1 MLLFGLIFRLV
12 FSILPGFKIDV
23 DAWFAWAER
32 LNQVGLPNFYSDQ
45 IWTNYAPGYLYLLY
59 FLGWV
64 KGLLNISDAQFY
76 LILKLPSIFAEVILG
91 LFIYKLIK
99 RKSFFWANIA
109 ATSVLLNPVFIFNSA
124 IWGQIDGFFS
134 LILFLTIYFLIEKK
148 IILSSIFFGL
158 AFLIKPQA
166 IALLPAIILYLIKN
180 FSIENI
186 IRMLLPTVLT
196 ILIMSLPFFINQP
209 FTGIIQLFS
218 NMLSDYSYIS
228 LFAYNSWGA
237 VGFWVPDNQSWNNL
251 SYQNWGYILFG
262 IYWAIITYF
271 YFKKKL
277 SLFSLAALA
286 TLSFYFL
293 PTRIHERYLYP
304 AIIFLIVY
312 SFSIKSKL
320 LITLTVILSVI
331 HFLNLY
337 YVYVYYNEFYLKLP
351 KTLYFPFLYNFLDT
365 NGKLLS
371 IVSTTLFVLIS
382 IVIIKSQ
389 YANKKS

>member
-1 MLLFGLIFRLV
+1 MIFRLV

-23 DAWFAWAER
+23 DAWFAWAQR
-32 LNQVGLPNFYSDQ
+32 LNQVGLQNFYSDQ
-45 IWTNYAPGYLYLLY
+45 IWTNYTPGYLYILY

-64 KGLLNISDAQFY
+64 KNLFNINDAQFY
-76 LILKLPSIFAEVILG
+76 FILKLPSILAEIILG
-91 LFIYKLIK
+91 LFIYKIISK
-99 RKSFFWANIA
+99 KSYIWAKV
-109 ATSVLLNPVFIFNSA
+109 ATASVLLNPVFIFNSA

-134 LILFLTIYFLIEKK
+134 LILLLTIYFLVEKEL
-148 IILSSIFFGL
+148 ILSSISFGL

-166 IALLPAIILYLIKN
+166 IAIIPILILFLIKN
-180 FSIENI
+180 FSYKNVLKLVFPI
-186 IRMLLPTVLT
+186 ILVIFILP
-196 ILIMSLPFFINQP
+196 SPFFIDQP

-218 NMLSDYSYIS
+218 KMLSDYSYIS
-228 LFAYNSWGA
+228 LFAYNFWGGI
-237 VGFWVPDNQSWNNL
+237 GFWVLDDKYWNNL
-251 SYQNWGYILFG
+251 SYQNWGYILFV
-262 IYWAIITYF
+262 IYWSIITYF

-304 AIIFLIVY
+304 AIVFLIIY

-320 LITLTVILSVI
+320 LIILTTVLSII

-351 KTLYFPFLYNFLDT
+351 KTLYIPILYNFLDT

-371 IVSTTLFVLIS
+371 IVSTALFVLIS
-382 IVIIKSQ
+382 ISIIKSQ
-389 YANKKS
+389 NENKKS